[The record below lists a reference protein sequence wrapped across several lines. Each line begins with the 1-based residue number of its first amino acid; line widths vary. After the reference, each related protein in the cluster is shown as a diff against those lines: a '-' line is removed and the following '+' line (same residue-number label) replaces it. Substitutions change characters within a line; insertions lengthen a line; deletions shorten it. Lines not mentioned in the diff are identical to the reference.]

1 MRNLAF
7 FCVGL
12 LLILLQANAY
22 RVIGPMEEVVY
33 ETIGPWLGWLPSG
46 WTHGMSP
53 NLMLP
58 LVIFLGVHEPSM
70 ARGALLAFGFGYA
83 LDILAAAPM
92 WLFTFVF
99 VALWWLARVASIRIM
114 AQTTLT
120 RIPLVFV
127 FAIIEGG
134 MVLTLLAVFGSDNRR
149 PLEIATVVVPRA
161 IMTALVSPPIFRLAQ
176 RLNPPAIPAAP
187 GAAQATTA

>member
-22 RVIGPMEEVVY
+22 RIIAPIEDLVY
-33 ETIGPWLGWLPSG
+33 ETVGPWLDWLPSG
-46 WTHGMSP
+46 WAHGMSP
-53 NLMLP
+53 NLVLP
-58 LVIFLGVHEPSM
+58 LIIFLGVHEPSM
-70 ARGALLAFGFGYA
+70 ARGAFLAFGFGYA

-99 VALWWLARVASIRIM
+99 VALWWLARVASVRIM

-120 RIPLVFV
+120 RIPLVLV
-127 FAIIEGG
+127 FALVEGG

-149 PLEIATVVVPRA
+149 PLEIATIVIPHA
-161 IMTALVSPPIFRLAQ
+161 IVTALVSPPIFKLAQ
-176 RLNPPAIPAAP
+176 RLNPPALPAAP
-187 GAAQATTA
+187 GATQAAA